1 MENVL
6 DNEELKAKFI
16 DALQYTYCDID
27 IRGFQLRGRYVFF
40 NERYNQI
47 EFHSKEKDQF
57 KQFNKF
63 WYGTMVC
70 FFSLKNEKFQTLEFK
85 YDSKGLRSIVLD
97 FFQGFTFYPK
107 GIHEGT
113 VELFKDF
120 KDERCSKK

>member
-16 DALQYTYCDID
+16 DALQYTYCDIN
-27 IRGFQLRGRYVFF
+27 IRGFQLRSVYVIF
-40 NERYNQI
+40 NKKYNYI

-63 WYGTMVC
+63 WYATMIG
-70 FFSLKNEKFQTLEFK
+70 FLSFKTEKFQTLDFK

-97 FFQGFTFYPK
+97 FCNGFTFYPK

-113 VELFKDF
+113 VELFKDLEDSQ
-120 KDERCSKK
+120 K